1 MSYLVEILKIIVSW
15 PVAVIV
21 IFIMLKND
29 IASMLNKSN
38 LSEISI
44 KDMIK
49 IIFNGQYQ
57 VTKEPGK
64 HDEIM
69 ENLYKKMTGAQL
81 RFLFLLREASVKG
94 RGLDCG
100 YVSRYFTNIIGSKT
114 DRYDGW
120 ITPFITQYLQE
131 NQLLSVA
138 DNYYKMEK
146 LGESFL
152 KYIED
157 KGYSIQEKPL

>member
-1 MSYLVEILKIIVSW
+1 M
-15 PVAVIV
+15 A
-21 IFIMLKND
+21 
-29 IASMLNKSN
+29 
-38 LSEISI
+38 IS
-44 KDMIK
+44 
-49 IIFNGQYQ
+49 G
-57 VTKEPGK
+57 TKEPGK

-138 DNYYKMEK
+138 DNYYN
-146 LGESFL
+146 GET
-152 KYIED
+152 
-157 KGYSIQEKPL
+157 G